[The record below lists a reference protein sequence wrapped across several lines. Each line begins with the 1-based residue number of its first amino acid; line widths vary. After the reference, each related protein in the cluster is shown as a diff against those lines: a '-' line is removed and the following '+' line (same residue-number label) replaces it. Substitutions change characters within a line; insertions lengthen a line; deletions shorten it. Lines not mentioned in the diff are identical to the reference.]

1 MDNEGLLR
9 LLDEARDALMSYDP
23 REVNAVVRR
32 IDSVLGNSYLSDTG
46 LSSPVIRPALPRIP
60 EGGC

>member
-9 LLDEARDALMSYDP
+9 LLDDARDALMSYDP
-23 REVNAVVRR
+23 GEVNAVVRR

-46 LSSPVIRPALPRIP
+46 LGGSIVRPALPRIP